1 MRPTKSTIDR
11 SQIASMIDSRRIP
24 IIYLRDV
31 HRYYVVGDIVVKALD
46 GVSLKIYKGDF
57 TAIMGPSGSGK
68 STMMNLI
75 GCLDTPTSGGI
86 LIDGEDTRGL
96 KESDLAYIRNKKI
109 GFVFQQFNLLGKLN
123 ALDNVMTPL
132 IYSGDV
138 SYRERRERAEHA
150 LERVGLA
157 DRMRHLPNELSGGQ
171 KQRVAI
177 ARAIVT
183 QPSIILAD
191 EPTGA
196 LDTKTGEQIMDLFRE
211 LNGEGNTV
219 VIVTHNGEIGNA
231 CPSQIRLRDGKREV

>member
-1 MRPTKSTIDR
+1 MKKTVDRPDLTE
-11 SQIASMIDSRRIP
+11 MIDSRRIP
-24 IIYLRDV
+24 IIYLHDV
-31 HRYYVVGDIVVKALD
+31 HRYYIVGDIVVKALD
-46 GVSLKIYKGDF
+46 GVSIKIYKRDF

-96 KESDLAYIRNKKI
+96 RETDLAYIRNRKI

-132 IYSGDV
+132 IYSGDI
-138 SYRERRERAEHA
+138 SYRERRERAEQA

-157 DRMRHLPNELSGGQ
+157 DRMKHLPNELSGGQ

-177 ARAIVT
+177 ARALVT
-183 QPSIILAD
+183 RPSIILAD

-196 LDTKTGEQIMDLFRE
+196 LDTRTGEQIMELFKE
-211 LNGEGNTV
+211 LNDEGNTV
-219 VIVTHNGEIGNA
+219 VIVTHNEEIGAA
-231 CPSQIRLRDGKREV
+231 CHRQIRLRDGKLEA

>member
-1 MRPTKSTIDR
+1 MREMDR
-11 SQIASMIDSRRIP
+11 PDIHAMIDSRRIP
-24 IIYLRDV
+24 IIYMHDV
-31 HRYYVVGDIVVKALD
+31 HRYYIVGDIVVKALD
-46 GVSLKIYKGDF
+46 GISVKIYKGDF

-96 KESDLAYIRNKKI
+96 DETELAYIRNRKI

-123 ALDNVMTPL
+123 ALENVMTPL

-138 SYRERRERAEHA
+138 SYRERRERAENA
-150 LERVGLA
+150 LERVGLS

-196 LDTKTGEQIMDLFRE
+196 LDTKTGDQIMELFQE
-211 LNGEGNTV
+211 LNSEGNTV
-219 VIVTHNGEIGNA
+219 VVVTHNEEIGKSCSA
-231 CPSQIRLRDGKREV
+231 QIRIRDGRREV